1 MKKSKIDSLKFIT
14 LVPLVECYM
23 FWWVISFCS
32 SKNFLLSIFGLC
44 MLQQGIYGN
53 SDLILESDQPISL
66 SDGNKTI
73 LARGNASLKGEDFLV
88 LADEISW
95 SRESGDAFASG
106 KVSVTKGSSR
116 ILADYLHLN
125 TGTGDYIARNARG
138 GTPPRYFLAEKLEN
152 NGSIETYS
160 NGILYMSEPGLF
172 EPNIRAKKYTVDFNQ
187 STFTIS
193 PSQVRIGNII
203 IGILPGFSGKKRSGL
218 GGISS
223 AIKTGKDGTLG
234 WYAEAGFEYRWED
247 LSAGADLTYYQDRGW
262 FLSPRIAHSK
272 TLEEG
277 YINSQLK
284 GGWVKDT
291 ASYRGKDSRNS
302 PIKQHRGY
310 AHFTNLSRF
319 SNDIRSSTVVEW
331 ENDSEVIRDF
341 RRQQFYS
348 NQWNQSHNE
357 ISYEGNGYTVSVF
370 TRWQTNS
377 HESIVEQ
384 LPLFS
389 MDAGPINQWNVY
401 HSGTL
406 SYGSLIKRDEFGFR
420 EPSIERMN
428 LGYKIEKPLALA
440 KGLTLNPSVALL
452 HQDYRLSTGS
462 VNRSFGE
469 YGLDLHANSYQE
481 IPYSNKLWE
490 IDRMLHVMK
499 TSISF
504 RTTEEISSKNPERVP
519 EINAL
524 VEDLNLAPLD
534 ILDHKDSEIISEK
547 QLVRFGW
554 ENSILAKWD
563 DQSRKLLS
571 MRAYYDLYNSK
582 TNSQE
587 DADSL
592 YADLSIHPIYWLSLN
607 LRHKVDLNSGKNYR
621 KSYGIS
627 LKDGRFQ
634 GASLTY
640 LSYLNFNN
648 YTYLSGWKRLNEKLY
663 GSLGALYDLDQNFLT
678 YWNGR
683 LEYRTGS
690 SWVWDFTMTQRK
702 GTSRENHTEFSI
714 GLSLSGF
721 KLNRLTQPDGLS
733 SLYAM

>member
-14 LVPLVECYM
+14 LVPLVECYI

-32 SKNFLLSIFGLC
+32 SKNFLLSILGLC

-73 LARGNASLKGEDFLV
+73 LA
-88 LADEISW
+88 
-95 SRESGDAFASG
+95 
-106 KVSVTKGSSR
+106 
-116 ILADYLHLN
+116 
-125 TGTGDYIARNARG
+125 
-138 GTPPRYFLAEKLEN
+138 
-152 NGSIETYS
+152 
-160 NGILYMSEPGLF
+160 LYMSEPGLF
-172 EPNIRAKKYTVDFNQ
+172 EPNIRAKKYTVDTNQ

-203 IGILPGFSGKKRSGL
+203 IGILPGFSGKKRSGP

-247 LSAGADLTYYQDRGW
+247 LSAGADLTFYQDRGW

-272 TLEEG
+272 TLEEC

-331 ENDSEVIRDF
+331 ESDSEVIRDF

-428 LGYKIEKPLALA
+428 LGYK
-440 KGLTLNPSVALL
+440 
-452 HQDYRLSTGS
+452 
-462 VNRSFGE
+462 
-469 YGLDLHANSYQE
+469 
-481 IPYSNKLWE
+481 
-490 IDRMLHVMK
+490 
-499 TSISF
+499 
-504 RTTEEISSKNPERVP
+504 
-519 EINAL
+519 
-524 VEDLNLAPLD
+524 VE
-534 ILDHKDSEIISEK
+534 
-547 QLVRFGW
+547 
-554 ENSILAKWD
+554 
-563 DQSRKLLS
+563 
-571 MRAYYDLYNSK
+571 
-582 TNSQE
+582 
-587 DADSL
+587 
-592 YADLSIHPIYWLSLN
+592 
-607 LRHKVDLNSGKNYR
+607 R
-621 KSYGIS
+621 KS
-627 LKDGRFQ
+627 
-634 GASLTY
+634 
-640 LSYLNFNN
+640 
-648 YTYLSGWKRLNEKLY
+648 SG
-663 GSLGALYDLDQNFLT
+663 DQC
-678 YWNGR
+678 
-683 LEYRTGS
+683 TG
-690 SWVWDFTMTQRK
+690 
-702 GTSRENHTEFSI
+702 
-714 GLSLSGF
+714 
-721 KLNRLTQPDGLS
+721 
-733 SLYAM
+733 